1 MAKTGVI
8 LKGISCS
15 DSLFNILTNSCINLE
30 KMGRMLGS

>member
-8 LKGISCS
+8 RAFLACS